1 MSSICRTKPVEGLR
15 LLNRVLTT
23 STPYIHRS
31 DRSIATVAF
40 EEVRS
45 SPEKPYDFT
54 AFIFHGLLGSSRN
67 WRSFSRSLAS
77 SLSADG
83 VNWRM
88 ILVDLRNHGNS
99 AKIEGFVPPHDME
112 NAAKDVANL
121 VNSKGWDWPDV
132 VIGHSMGGKVALQ
145 YVESCS
151 RGVYG
156 QSARLPKQLWVLDS
170 VPGKVNPDDSNR
182 EVEKVMQTLQS
193 LPSSI
198 PSRKWLVDHLL
209 KLGFSKA
216 LSEWLGSNLEKSG
229 DSMTWNFNIEAA
241 AEMFDSYRE
250 KDYWP
255 LLEHPPKGTEIAIV
269 RAEKSDR
276 WDPETVQKLESIASN
291 GTGGS
296 EGKMSYHLLP
306 NSGHWSKRKTR
317 EPKEE
322 TVTLGPATR
331 EGELVF
337 GVAHI
342 FASFND
348 TFIHVTDL
356 SGRETMVRITGG
368 MKVKA
373 DRDESSP
380 YAAMLAAQDVSQ
392 RCKELGINA
401 LHIKLRATGGN
412 KTKTPGPGAQSALRA
427 LARSGMKIGRIE
439 DVTPIPTDST
449 RRKGGRRGRRL

>member
-23 STPYIHRS
+23 STPYMHRS

-45 SPEKPYDFT
+45 LPEKPYDFT

-88 ILVDLRNHGNS
+88 FLVDLRNHGNS

-156 QSARLPKQLWVLDS
+156 QSARLPKQKYLMVHHYCVLLVYVVAFKSLVVSPLHKNQNTLPNLVMPPLSTNLSGKSGNRVGISVEYTVHTPDAEQLWVLDS
-170 VPGKVNPDDSNR
+170 VPGKVNPEDSNR

-241 AEMFDSYRE
+241 AEMFDSYME

-306 NSGHWSKRKTR
+306 NSGHWVHV
-317 EPKEE
+317 ENPKGLLEII
-322 TVTLGPATR
+322 TPK
-331 EGELVF
+331 LVSI
-337 GVAHI
+337 V
-342 FASFND
+342 
-348 TFIHVTDL
+348 
-356 SGRETMVRITGG
+356 
-368 MKVKA
+368 
-373 DRDESSP
+373 
-380 YAAMLAAQDVSQ
+380 
-392 RCKELGINA
+392 
-401 LHIKLRATGGN
+401 
-412 KTKTPGPGAQSALRA
+412 
-427 LARSGMKIGRIE
+427 
-439 DVTPIPTDST
+439 
-449 RRKGGRRGRRL
+449 